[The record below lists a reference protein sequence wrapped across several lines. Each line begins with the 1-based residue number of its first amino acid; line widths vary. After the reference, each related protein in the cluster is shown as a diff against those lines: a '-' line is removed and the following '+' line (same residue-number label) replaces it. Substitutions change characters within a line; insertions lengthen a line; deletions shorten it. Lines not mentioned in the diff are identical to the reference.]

1 MQRQSVVFKGVFP
14 MNIEEVALQLQK
26 TEDRSLR
33 NEGRIKKLET
43 EQKSLQDL
51 ATSVSV
57 MAEQMKTM
65 NANVG
70 TLNTKVD
77 KLEEKPAKR
86 WNSIVDKAIWA
97 IVAAV
102 IAFALGRIGF

>member
-1 MQRQSVVFKGVFP
+1 

-51 ATSVSV
+51 ATSVAV

-70 TLNTKVD
+70 CLTVKVD
-77 KLEEKPAKR
+77 KLEEQPAKR

>member
-1 MQRQSVVFKGVFP
+1 

-51 ATSVSV
+51 ATSVAV

-70 TLNTKVD
+70 CLTAKVD
-77 KLEEKPAKR
+77 KLEEQPAKR